1 MGPNINLVFG
11 PGDTGLLNP
20 GDAHE
25 DLQTRLDRDYLTVNI
40 KKGLFEEIIQ
50 DLGCTTRELPCFL
63 TPKLEADPTL
73 KRVCEAL
80 RSEVDG
86 QDYGREILVRNL
98 VGELAIHFLRSF
110 SPSVSRLDVFDSDHA
125 TARWQVRKA
134 LEYLHDTYAQEFS
147 LDRIAAAAGLSK
159 YYLERVF
166 KKATGLPPHTYMLM
180 LRIEAAKKLL
190 ASSSMPIAEIA
201 MELGFSDQS
210 HFTNAFKRRTG
221 FTPQTYRLGTK

>member
-1 MGPNINLVFG
+1 MGPKVSLVFG

-25 DLQTRLDRDYLTVNI
+25 DLQTKRDRDYLTVNI
-40 KKGLFEEIIQ
+40 KQGLFEEIIK
-50 DLGCTTRELPCFL
+50 DLGCNPREVPCFL
-63 TPKLEADPTL
+63 SPKLEGDPTL
-73 KRVCEAL
+73 KRICGAL
-80 RSEVDG
+80 RSEVDS
-86 QDYGREILVRNL
+86 QNYGREILVKNL
-98 VGELAIHFLRSF
+98 VSELAIHFLRNF
-110 SPSVSRLDVFDSDHA
+110 SPSVSRLDVFDSGHA

-134 LEYLHDTYAQEFS
+134 LEYLHDTYTQEFS
-147 LDRIAAAAGLSK
+147 LDRIADAAGLSK

-166 KKATGLPPHTYMLM
+166 KKATGLPPHTYVLM

-221 FTPQTYRLGTK
+221 FTPQAYRLGTK

>member
-1 MGPNINLVFG
+1 MGTKISLVFG

-25 DLQTRLDRDYLTVNI
+25 DLQTKQDRDYLTVNI
-40 KKGLFEEIIQ
+40 KQELFREIIN
-50 DLGCTTRELPCFL
+50 DLGSDAREVPCFL
-63 TPKLEADPTL
+63 TPKLEGDLAL
-73 KRVCEAL
+73 KRICWTL
-80 RSEVDG
+80 RNEVDG
-86 QDYGREILVRNL
+86 QEYGREILVKNL
-98 VGELAIHFLRSF
+98 VSELAIHFLRRF
-110 SPSVSRLDVFDSDHA
+110 SPSVSGLGFDSDQV

-134 LEYLHDTYAQEFS
+134 LEYLHDTYAQAFS
-147 LDRIAAAAGLSK
+147 LDRIAAAAGLSM

-166 KKATGLPPHTYMLM
+166 KRATGLPPHTYMLM

-190 ASSSMPIAEIA
+190 ASSSIPIAEIA

-221 FTPQTYRLGTK
+221 FTPQSYRLGIK